1 MRYLF
6 LALAIILSPVS
17 ASAEGRNGLTVGVG
31 TLGVEGI
38 YTRNLNS
45 WFDLVLGF
53 SSLNYED
60 TFSEYDGTSF
70 AASPQLKRRGSVCSF
85 PTCFSEHG
93 SRHGYGQPRNWY

>member
-6 LALAIILSPVS
+6 LALAVILTPVS

-45 WFDLVLGF
+45 CSIWCSVL
-53 SSLNYED
+53 
-60 TFSEYDGTSF
+60 
-70 AASPQLKRRGSVCSF
+70 AA
-85 PTCFSEHG
+85 
-93 SRHGYGQPRNWY
+93 